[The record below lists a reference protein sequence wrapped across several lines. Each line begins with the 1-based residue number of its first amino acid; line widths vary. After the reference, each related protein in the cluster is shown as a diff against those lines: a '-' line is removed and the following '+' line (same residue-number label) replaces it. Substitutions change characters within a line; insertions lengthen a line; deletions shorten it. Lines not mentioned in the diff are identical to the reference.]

1 MKTPITKAVIPA
13 AGFGTRFLPATK
25 AQPKEM
31 LTVVDKPVIQYV
43 VEEAVAAGI
52 KDIIIITG
60 QSKRAIEDHFDR
72 NFELETRLIEQ
83 KKTGPLKEV
92 QNITKLANF
101 IYVRQKEMLGDGHAI
116 MQAASLL
123 EGEPF
128 AVMFGDDIIDSPR
141 PTLVDMVELYEE
153 LRAPIV
159 CTTKVPKNETHR
171 YGIIDGH
178 NEKAGVKRISAF
190 VEKPAAGK
198 APSNQA
204 VVGRYIVTP
213 ELMQTLMKLK
223 PKQGGELR
231 LADAIEKF
239 MSEHP
244 IYAYMHKGTRHDCGD
259 KLGFLKATIDL
270 ALKHPELSPAFRRHL
285 KKVSS

>member
-31 LTVVDKPVIQYV
+31 LTIVDKPVIQYV
-43 VEEAVAAGI
+43 VEEAVSAGI

-72 NFELETRLIEQ
+72 NFELEYRLAEQ
-83 KKTGPLKEV
+83 NKKQVLKEI
-92 QNITKLANF
+92 QGITKLANF

-116 MQAASLL
+116 MQASTLL

-128 AVMFGDDIIDSPR
+128 AVLFGDDIIDSPR
-141 PTLVDMVELYEE
+141 PALLEMIELYEE
-153 LRAPIV
+153 YKAPIL
-159 CTTKVPKNETHR
+159 CTTTVPKKETFR
-171 YGIIDGH
+171 YGIISGH
-178 NEKAGVKRISAF
+178 NEKPGVKRVETF
-190 VEKPAAGK
+190 VEKPEIDK

-204 VVGRYIVTP
+204 AIGRYIVTP
-213 ELMQTLMKLK
+213 ELMKVLSKMKPNK
-223 PKQGGELR
+223 KSELR
-231 LADAIEKF
+231 LADAIQQYIT
-239 MSEHP
+239 SHP
-244 IYAYMHKGTRHDCGD
+244 IYATTHKGTRYDCGD
-259 KLGFLKATIDL
+259 KLGFLKATVEL
-270 ALKHPELSPAFRRHL
+270 GLRHPELQTPFRSFL

>member
-1 MKTPITKAVIPA
+1 MKTLITKAVIPA

-52 KDIIIITG
+52 TDIIIITG

-128 AVMFGDDIIDSPR
+128 AVLFGDDIIDSPR
-141 PTLVDMVELYEE
+141 PALLEMVELYDE

-159 CTTKVPKNETHR
+159 CTTKVPRKDTHR
-171 YGIIDGH
+171 YGIVAGH
-178 NEKAGVKRISAF
+178 DEQPGVKRIDTF
-190 VEKPAAGK
+190 VEKPNVDE
-198 APSNQA
+198 APSTQA

-213 ELMQTLMKLK
+213 ELMQTLVKLK
-223 PKQGGELR
+223 PKKGGELR
-231 LADAIEKF
+231 LADAIQSF
-239 MSEHP
+239 MVEHP
-244 IYAYMHKGTRHDCGD
+244 VYAYMHKGTRHDCGD
-259 KLGFLKATIDL
+259 KLGFLKATVEL
-270 ALKHPELSPAFRRHL
+270 GLQHPELAPAFRRHL